1 MRHRGALVN
10 ARHLQHTLS
19 LEAPRDF
26 AHRRLEN
33 PGRCSLKYDSFDSR
47 SAQSQL
53 YELINCK
60 VETRKLIES
69 VGSLLEECMPN
80 ASVFIIKTED
90 AEGGAETIYHSSAV
104 RGAEPYLPALSACLA
119 KIKSDTRISEI
130 AKHPCGQELRAL
142 FPGKEF
148 TSAAM
153 HRIRPRN
160 SHAWGYIFV
169 LFCLDPDAQRAA
181 DETLIQGDLW
191 VQFAATILERRVL
204 EERLQGVETRL
215 ELAMKASS
223 LGIFDWDVKTNQLF
237 WTPQTYVV
245 HNVRPE
251 TFKPSYETWRALL
264 PPDDLRGIEEALQ
277 TTFKARERYFP
288 HRYRILSANGEVR
301 WIESLGEVIYDDA
314 GNAVRLIGTVQDCS
328 ERIGAQLQIARDR
341 RRLELALEAG
351 ELGFWDWNIETGE
364 VQFGGQWA
372 HMLGYE
378 LGEIEPHVRAWEK
391 LVHPDDMPAV
401 QAALQRHIEGTSPV
415 YETEHRLKHKD
426 GSWIWV
432 LDRGRIIER
441 DERGNATRAI
451 GIHANITLQ
460 RAIREQLS
468 EADRRKD
475 EFLATLAHELR
486 NPLAPIR
493 TGLAI
498 MKRDPASPSA
508 AHAREIMERQLTHMV
523 RLIDDLLDVS
533 RITLGRLQLKKENV
547 SLQTIIESALEA
559 SKPAIEAGHHT
570 LTISLP
576 EHEVVLYADPTRLSQ
591 TISNL
596 LNNASKYTPD
606 RGAIY
611 LHARLTNYGIEIA
624 VKDNGLGI
632 PPEMKD
638 QVFQLFGQINRTLD
652 RAQGGLGIGLALV
665 RNLVELHGGTVSAE
679 SEGPGKGSTFTIS
692 LPSSLITSASLP
704 SPSTAEGAVQGLG
717 KRVLIVDDNVDAAQ
731 SLSMLAE
738 LLGHST
744 EMAFTGPD
752 ALQKLPSFKP
762 DIIFLDIGLPGMSGF
777 EVAAAIKKS
786 HPQPPPFIIALTGW
800 GTEETKQKA
809 KESGFDEHLT
819 KPVEIATVERIL
831 AERSFDTRNA
841 A

>member
-1 MRHRGALVN
+1 MIVPLPWD
-10 ARHLQHTLS
+10 TC
-19 LEAPRDF
+19 
-26 AHRRLEN
+26 RLDDLYCWDSN
-33 PGRCSLKYDSFDSR
+33 PHEYPCRYRVKPDCVSSP

-53 YELINCK
+53 YALFNCK
-60 VETRKLIES
+60 AETRKLIQS
-69 VGSLLEECMPN
+69 VGSLLEECMPS
-80 ASVFIIKTED
+80 AAVWILKTED
-90 AEGGAETIYHSSAV
+90 AEDTAESVYRSSNAKDSELDL
-104 RGAEPYLPALSACLA
+104 RALPAFLS
-119 KIKSDTRISEI
+119 KIHHDTRISSI
-130 AKHPCGQELRAL
+130 QTHPAEAELREL
-142 FPGKEF
+142 FSNQEF
-148 TSAAM
+148 TAATI

-160 SHAWGYIFV
+160 SHAWGYILV
-169 LFCLDPDAQRAA
+169 LFRFGGIAPNVAEEALM
-181 DETLIQGDLW
+181 QGDLW

-204 EERLQGVETRL
+204 EERLQTVETRL
-215 ELAMKASS
+215 DLAMKASS
-223 LGIFDWDVKTNQLF
+223 LGIFDWDVHTNQLY
-237 WTPQTYVV
+237 WTPQTYAV

-251 TFKPSYETWRALL
+251 TFKPSYDAWRNLL
-264 PPDDLRGIEEALQ
+264 SPEDLRAIEDALQ
-277 TTFKARERYFP
+277 DTFRAKERYFP
-288 HRYRILSANGEVR
+288 HRYQIRSATGEIR

-314 GNAVRLIGTVQDCS
+314 GKPVRLIGTVQDCS
-328 ERIGAQLQIARDR
+328 ERIRAQQQIARDR

-378 LGEIEPHVRAWEK
+378 LNEIEPHVRAWER
-391 LVHPDDMPAV
+391 LVHPEDMPAI
-401 QAALQRHIEGTSPV
+401 QTALQRHMEGAAPV
-415 YETEHRLKHKD
+415 YETEHRLKHKN

-441 DERGNATRAI
+441 DDKGNATRAI
-451 GIHANITLQ
+451 GIHSNITLQ
-460 RAIREQLS
+460 RAIREQLR

-498 MKRDPASPSA
+498 MKRDPASPTA
-508 AHAREIMERQLTHMV
+508 TQAREIMERQLSHMV

-547 SLQTIIESALEA
+547 ELRTVIETAIEA
-559 SKPAIEAGHHT
+559 SKPAIEAGHH
-570 LTISLP
+570 SLEVSVP
-576 EHEVVLYADPTRLSQ
+576 EEKIWMYADPTRLSQ

-596 LNNASKYTPD
+596 LNNAAKYTPD
-606 RGAIY
+606 HGRIE
-611 LHARLTNYGIEIA
+611 LRARLTNTGLEVA
-624 VKDNGLGI
+624 VRDNGLGI

-665 RNLVELHGGTVSAE
+665 RNLVELHGGTITAD
-679 SEGPGKGSTFTIS
+679 SEGQGKGSTFTIA
-692 LPSSLITSASLP
+692 LPSSLITSTSLP
-704 SPSTAEGAVQGLG
+704 AQSASEHPAQGPSQ
-717 KRVLIVDDNVDAAQ
+717 RVLIVDDNADAAH

-744 EMAFTGPD
+744 DVAFTGPE
-752 ALQKLPSFKP
+752 ALTKLSSFKP

-777 EVAAAIKKS
+777 EVAQAIKRS
-786 HPQPPPFIIALTGW
+786 HPHPPPFVVALTGW

-809 KESGFDEHLT
+809 RESGFDEHLT

-831 AERSFDTRNA
+831 AERSFEARNA

>member
-1 MRHRGALVN
+1 L
-10 ARHLQHTLS
+10 
-19 LEAPRDF
+19 
-26 AHRRLEN
+26 
-33 PGRCSLKYDSFDSR
+33 
-47 SAQSQL
+47 
-53 YELINCK
+53 NCK
-60 VETRKLIES
+60 AETRKLIQS
-69 VGSLLEECMPN
+69 VGALLEECMPN
-80 ASVFIIKTED
+80 AGVWILKTED
-90 AEGGAETIYHSSAV
+90 SEGIAESVYRSSNA
-104 RGAEPYLPALSACLA
+104 ADSELQPTALPLFLA
-119 KIKSDTRISEI
+119 KIHHDTRISSI
-130 AKHPCGQELRAL
+130 QSHPARAELRAL
-142 FPGKEF
+142 FPNPEF
-148 TSAAM
+148 TSATI

-169 LFCLDPDAQRAA
+169 LFRFAGQEPKAA
-181 DETLIQGDLW
+181 EEALIQGDLW

-204 EERLQGVETRL
+204 EERLQIVETRL
-215 ELAMKASS
+215 DLAMKAGG
-223 LGIFDWDVKTNQLF
+223 LGIFDWEVHTNQLY
-237 WTPQTYVV
+237 WTPQTYHIHDVD
-245 HNVRPE
+245 PLSW
-251 TFKPSYETWRALL
+251 KPSYDAWQGLVSKEDVHVIDTTLKETFER
-264 PPDDLRGIEEALQ
+264 
-277 TTFKARERYFP
+277 RERYFRSNY
-288 HRYRILSANGEVR
+288 HIRTRAGEIR
-301 WIESLGEVIYDDA
+301 WIESLGEVVYDEN
-314 GNAVRLIGTVQDCS
+314 GQPVRLIGTVQDCS
-328 ERIGAQLQIARDR
+328 ERVRAQEQIARDR

-351 ELGFWDWNIETGE
+351 ELGFWDWNIATGE

-378 LGEIEPHVRAWEK
+378 LNEIEPHVRAWER
-391 LVHPDDMPAV
+391 LVHPEDMPAI
-401 QAALQRHIEGTSPV
+401 QTALERHIEGTAPV
-415 YETEHRLKHKD
+415 YETEHRLKHKN

-441 DERGNATRAI
+441 DERGAATRAI

-460 RAIREQLS
+460 RSIREQLR

-498 MKRDPASPSA
+498 MKRDPASPTA
-508 AHAREIMERQLTHMV
+508 AQAREIMERQLSHMV

-547 SLQTIIESALEA
+547 ELRTIVEIAVEA

-570 LTISLP
+570 LEVSLP
-576 EHEVVLYADPTRLSQ
+576 EEKIWMYADPTRLSQ

-596 LNNASKYTPD
+596 LNNAAKYTPD
-606 RGAIY
+606 RGRIE
-611 LHARLTNYGIEIA
+611 LWGRLTTTGLEVA
-624 VKDNGLGI
+624 VRDNGLGI
-632 PPEMKD
+632 PPEMKE

-665 RNLVELHGGTVSAE
+665 RNLIALHGGTITAE
-679 SEGPGKGSTFTIS
+679 SEGPGRGSTFTIA
-692 LPSSLITSASLP
+692 LPSSLITSTSLP
-704 SPSTAEGAVQGLG
+704 ARSAPEHTPEGPSR
-717 KRVLIVDDNVDAAQ
+717 RVLIVDDNEDAAH

-744 EMAFTGPD
+744 AVAFTGPE
-752 ALQKLPSFKP
+752 ALERIPSFKP

-777 EVAAAIKKS
+777 EVAQAIKRA
-786 HPQPPPFIIALTGW
+786 HPHPPPFVVALTGW

-809 KESGFDEHLT
+809 RESGFDEHLT

-831 AERSFDTRNA
+831 AERSFEGRNA